1 MNKEFIPYEQA
12 LGLKELGFDEDVI
25 AYWEKNSLL
34 KPIPMS
40 DFINSFP
47 VNDYPKADWI
57 AAPLY
62 QQAFR
67 WFRNQYMTKVSINER
82 GDYIEGNFFMLP
94 LIFPNGYEIK
104 LLKQSTSYTIVGGRE
119 IPFYA
124 EPEAVYKETTE
135 SYESAELACLKKLIE
150 IVKNK

>member
-12 LGLKELGFDEDVI
+12 LELKELGFDEDVI

-67 WFRNQYMTKVSINER
+67 WFREKYSINSWIINAEDNNNAFKPFFR
-82 GDYIEGNFFMLP
+82 GNNIDEHLVDFYNT
-94 LIFPNGYEIK
+94 YE
-104 LLKQSTSYTIVGGRE
+104 
-119 IPFYA
+119 
-124 EPEAVYKETTE
+124 ET
-135 SYESAELACLKKLIE
+135 ELACLKKLIE

>member
-12 LGLKELGFDEDVI
+12 LELKELGFDEDVI
-25 AYWEKNSLL
+25 AYLEKNSLL

-67 WFRNQYMTKVSINER
+67 WFREKYSINSWIINAEDNNNAFKPFFR
-82 GDYIEGNFFMLP
+82 GNNIDEHLVDFYNT
-94 LIFPNGYEIK
+94 YE
-104 LLKQSTSYTIVGGRE
+104 E
-119 IPFYA
+119 
-124 EPEAVYKETTE
+124 
-135 SYESAELACLKKLIE
+135 AELARLKKLIE
-150 IVKNK
+150 IAKNK

>member
-12 LGLKELGFDEDVI
+12 LELKELGFDEDVI

-47 VNDYPKADWI
+47 VNDYPKADWT

-67 WFRNQYMTKVSINER
+67 WFREKYSLVHCI
-82 GDYIEGNFFMLP
+82 GNPDLYP
-94 LIFPNGYEIK
+94 IK
-104 LLKQSTSYTIVGGRE
+104 GENFHIGVGVNPIVFE
-119 IPFYA
+119 
-124 EPEAVYKETTE
+124 E
-135 SYESAELACLKKLIE
+135 AELSCLKKLIV
-150 IVKNK
+150 IAKTNNL

>member
-1 MNKEFIPYEQA
+1 MNKEFITYEQA
-12 LGLKELGFDEDVI
+12 LELKELGFDEDVI

-67 WFRNQYMTKVSINER
+67 WFREKYSINSWIINAEDNNNAFKPFFR
-82 GDYIEGNFFMLP
+82 GNNIDEHL
-94 LIFPNGYEIK
+94 
-104 LLKQSTSYTIVGGRE
+104 VD
-119 IPFYA
+119 FYN
-124 EPEAVYKETTE
+124 T
-135 SYESAELACLKKLIE
+135 
-150 IVKNK
+150 